1 MNNKNDDIYFR
12 SLNNA
17 KWALH
22 DGLKNTYDNIG
33 KTYNNIGNSYDNTLD
48 NIRRGY
54 NGMSEKFSRTHHNNF
69 WSYFVYGMI
78 FLTLGT
84 CIINIVNVS
93 IKADETTYIAEII
106 PSAVCFLFFLCLFFM
121 YFSGTADDGRVE

>member
-1 MNNKNDDIYFR
+1 MNQQQ
-12 SLNNA
+12 NNPILFDNFNRG
-17 KWALH
+17 KWAIR
-22 DGLKNTYDNIG
+22 DGISNIG
-33 KTYNNIGNSYDNTLD
+33 KTYNDIGASYNNTMND
-48 NIRRGY
+48 IARGY
-54 NGMSEKFSRTHHNNF
+54 NNMSDKFNRTHHNNF

-106 PSAVCFLFFLCLFFM
+106 PSAICFFFCLCLFFVF
-121 YFSGTADDGRVE
+121 FSGTADEGRPEQNY